1 MFLLNCY
8 QGGFQM
14 TKIPGPAHFED
25 DFSAWD
31 EGRIFTYALQL
42 FNEREFYSCHDA
54 LEHLWGFGDIQ
65 WRSFYQGLL
74 HLAVS
79 MYHLERENI
88 RGATS
93 LLDSGVALLEHYGP
107 FFGDIN
113 LEKLRADAREIRMQL
128 KSGSYREGTFL
139 KIEKKGAKR
148 E

>member
-1 MFLLNCY
+1 MAN
-8 QGGFQM
+8 
-14 TKIPGPAHFED
+14 IPENIHFED
-25 DFSAWD
+25 DFSTWD
-31 EGRIFTYALQL
+31 EEHIFAYALKL
-42 FNEREFYSCHDA
+42 FKEQEFYSCHDV
-54 LEHLWGFGDIQ
+54 LEHLWGFGDLQ

-88 RGATS
+88 RGAAS
-93 LLDSGVALLEHYGP
+93 LLDSGVALLEQYGP
-107 FFGDIN
+107 VFGGID
-113 LEKLRADAREIRMQL
+113 LEKLRDDALKIRVQL